1 MSDIRALLEISH
13 YAGGDLLLVQGGGGN
28 SSVKSADGT
37 RLWIKAS
44 GLRLAQLRE
53 GFGYVE
59 LDLAALVALV
69 RDPLLRVAP
78 RATAH
83 AEAVRRMRAAAL
95 GEYSLRPSLET
106 TFHAVLG
113 PVVLH
118 THPIHVNAFTCL
130 AGGQALLAEAL
141 GVLPAWV
148 PYAAP
153 GYALGVAVDQARAAS
168 GEPAPAAIYLA
179 NHGLVAAGE
188 TAEAVIAATK
198 RAGALGKRVFGALA
212 AEALETTAPPVG
224 LAHWANELAMALQ
237 RLAGWPARAVVR
249 PVRYGALHRAAAEP
263 ERWLAAGPLVPDDVV
278 YNGRRVWVAPA
289 QMPPARWLSAQP
301 DALGEA
307 GRLVVAVAGRGV
319 VVAAASEAFAG
330 AMEATLLAHVLIRRL
345 IARRGA
351 ARPLAPEEI
360 TYLAEMESERYRQA
374 MVGTV

>member
-13 YAGGDLLLVQGGGGN
+13 YAGRDLLLAQGGGGN
-28 SSVKSADGT
+28 SSVKSADRT

-69 RDPLLRVAP
+69 RDPLLRAAP

-83 AEAVRRMRAAAL
+83 AEAVRRVQAAVF
-95 GEYSLRPSLET
+95 GDNSLRPSLET
-106 TFHAVLG
+106 TFHALLG

-118 THPIHVNAFTCL
+118 THPIYVNALTCL

-141 GVLPAWV
+141 GVLPTWV

-212 AEALETTAPPVG
+212 AEALETMAPPAG
-224 LAHWANELAMALQ
+224 LAHWASELAMALQ
-237 RLAGWPARAVVR
+237 RLAGWPAGAAVR
-249 PVRYGALHRAAAEP
+249 PTCYGALHGAATEP

-289 QMPPARWLSAQP
+289 QMPAARWLSAQP
-301 DALGEA
+301 DAQGEA

-319 VVAAASEAFAG
+319 VVAAASEALAE

-345 IARRGA
+345 VARRGT
-351 ARPLAPEEI
+351 ARPLAPEEVA
-360 TYLAEMESERYRQA
+360 YLAEMESERYRQA